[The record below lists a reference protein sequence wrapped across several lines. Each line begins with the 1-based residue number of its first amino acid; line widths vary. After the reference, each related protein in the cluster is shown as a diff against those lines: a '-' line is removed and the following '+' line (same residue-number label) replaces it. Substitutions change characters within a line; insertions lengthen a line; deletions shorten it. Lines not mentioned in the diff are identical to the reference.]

1 MRRGRMRFVTGVVL
15 LTVALGGV
23 GCTPVQWV
31 ASAACFVSGWI
42 ARDLAL
48 GGTGAPTCY
57 RNGEIVDCATIP
69 TDLQPGAN

>member
-1 MRRGRMRFVTGVVL
+1 MRRGPMRIVMVVVL
-15 LTVALGGV
+15 LTVAWGSV

-31 ASAACFVSGWI
+31 VSAAWFAGGWL

-48 GGTGAPTCY
+48 GGTGALTCY

-69 TDLQPGAN
+69 TDLQPGAG